1 MKRGKPLRRSKGVRQ
16 EQRRFLI
23 YCEGECTENQYFRGL
38 RADLR
43 ALPVQ
48 ICMGGEHGEPKSVV
62 RAAIEHKKRAARSP
76 QDRWTEYDEVWC
88 VLDVEAPTPH
98 PGLSDALRLAE
109 RHGIDVALT
118 NPCFELWIML
128 HFTEMSGYQT
138 SDAAQKALER
148 LGSCGYS
155 TSRKH
160 LDYESLREGHADA
173 ERRASALRKRGSN
186 GCAVNPWTDVDRLV
200 GLLRKARHTST

>member
-1 MKRGKPLRRSKGVRQ
+1 MKRGKPLRRPKGVRQ

-38 RADLR
+38 RSDLR

-98 PGLSDALRLAE
+98 AGLSDALRLAE
-109 RHGIDVALT
+109 RHGIEVALT

-128 HFTEMSGYQT
+128 HFTEVSGYQT
-138 SDAAQKALER
+138 STPPR
-148 LGSCGYS
+148 RRWRGLGPVA
-155 TSRKH
+155 TRP
-160 LDYESLREGHADA
+160 
-173 ERRASALRKRGSN
+173 RASTWTTRACARGMRMPSS
-186 GCAVNPWTDVDRLV
+186 
-200 GLLRKARHTST
+200 ARAR